1 MSDYIAINGGHDVTG
16 DIHVSGSKNAGL
28 ALMAAT
34 LLASGTSTIQVIPP
48 ISDVN
53 NMGRI
58 LQCLGAD
65 VSRVDD
71 TLEINTTNLDT
82 KRHPIPDE
90 LVGSLRA
97 SILVLGPLVAR
108 LGYAKLCLPGGC
120 AIGSRPVEE
129 HLRGIEKRG
138 ATVDIINGC
147 IEAQASRLLG
157 ATVNMETP
165 SVTGTMNVMMAA
177 CLAHGVTRVH
187 NAVREREV
195 VDLAHFLISMG
206 ADISGIG
213 TDCLVIVGRGG
224 LLSPSQYKVTED
236 RIEAGTFLILGA
248 ICGNPLTIHRC
259 NIEYQAMLVKKLRS
273 VGAVI
278 DVVGNSVTVHKA
290 ENPVPVDI
298 QTGPYPAFPTDL
310 QPQFTVL
317 LSLTH
322 GKSRVVETVFE
333 SRFGHC
339 PGLQAMNAKIQI
351 KPGQVAGVSGVQ
363 KLSAALVAGS
373 DLRPTAGLVLA
384 AIAAHGTSVVGGMKY
399 IDRGYFDLEKK
410 LEQIGVIVR
419 RLPEQSHINS
429 KYD

>member
-1 MSDYIAINGGHDVTG
+1 MSDYISITGGHDVTG

-34 LLASGTSTIQVIPP
+34 LLASGTITIQGIPP
-48 ISDVN
+48 VSDVN

-71 TLEINTTNLDT
+71 TLEINTTNT
-82 KRHPIPDE
+82 KRHSIPDE
-90 LVGSLRA
+90 LVASLRA

-108 LGYAKLCLPGGC
+108 FGYAKLCLPGGC
-120 AIGSRPVEE
+120 AIGSRPVGE
-129 HLRGIEKRG
+129 HLRGMEKLG
-138 ATVDIINGC
+138 ATVNIMNGC
-147 IEAQASRLLG
+147 IEAHASRLLG
-157 ATVNMETP
+157 ATVHMETP
-165 SVTGTMNVMMAA
+165 SVTGTMNLMMAA
-177 CLAHGVTRVH
+177 CLAHGVTRIQ
-187 NAVREREV
+187 NAAREPEV

-206 ADISGIG
+206 ADISSTG
-213 TDCLVIVGRGG
+213 TDCLFIVGRGG
-224 LLSPSQYKVTED
+224 LLSPSQYKVMED
-236 RIEAGTFLILGA
+236 RIEAGTFLVLGA

-259 NIEYQAMLVKKLRS
+259 NVEYQTILVKKLRA

-290 ENPVPVDI
+290 KKPLPVDI

-317 LSLTH
+317 LSLAH

-351 KPGQVAGVSGVQ
+351 KPGQVAVISGVQ
-363 KLSAALVAGS
+363 KLSAALLAGS
-373 DLRPTAGLVLA
+373 DLRATASLVLA

-399 IDRGYFDLEKK
+399 IDRGYFELEKK

-419 RLPEQSHINS
+419 RLPEQSHIS
-429 KYD
+429 SEYD

>member
-1 MSDYIAINGGHDVTG
+1 MSDYIAITGGHDVTG

-34 LLASGTSTIQVIPP
+34 LLASGTSTIQEIPP
-48 ISDVN
+48 VSDVD

-71 TLEINTTNLDT
+71 TLEITTTNT
-82 KRHPIPDE
+82 KRHSIPDE

-108 LGYAKLCLPGGC
+108 FGYAKLCLPGGC

-129 HLRGIEKRG
+129 HLRGIEKLG
-138 ATVDIINGC
+138 ATVNIINGS
-147 IEAQASRLLG
+147 IEAHAPRLLG

-177 CLAHGVTRVH
+177 CLAHGVTRIH
-187 NAVREREV
+187 NAAREPEV
-195 VDLAHFLISMG
+195 IDLANFLITMG

-213 TDCLVIVGRGG
+213 SDRLVIVGRGG
-224 LLSPSQYKVTED
+224 LLSPSQYKVMED
-236 RIEAGTFLILGA
+236 RIEAGTFLILGT
-248 ICGNPLTIHRC
+248 ICGSPLTVHRC
-259 NIEYQAMLVKKLRS
+259 NVEYQTMLVKKLRS

-290 ENPVPVDI
+290 EKPFPVDI

-317 LSLTH
+317 LALAH
-322 GKSRVVETVFE
+322 GKSRVVETIFE
-333 SRFGHC
+333 SRFGHF

-351 KPGQVAGVSGVQ
+351 KPGQVAVVSGVR

-373 DLRPTAGLVLA
+373 DLRATASLVLA
-384 AIAAHGTSVVGGMKY
+384 AIAAHGTSVVGGMKH
-399 IDRGYFDLEKK
+399 INRGYFDLEKK
-410 LEQIGVIVR
+410 LQQIGVVVR
-419 RLPEQSHINS
+419 RLPDEQLHIS
-429 KYD
+429 PKYD